1 MIEPVG
7 LFDTNAFIA
16 VLNQEAA
23 IKEMARRFES
33 LAITG
38 ISVGELRFGA
48 INSDRP
54 HENRAEQDRRL
65 RFFQVLHT
73 TDSTPDHYAR
83 IRLSLD
89 RRGNRIPANDLWIAA
104 LAIENGLP
112 LITRDAHFERVEGLR
127 VLGF

>member
-1 MIEPVG
+1 MIEAVG

-16 VLNQEAA
+16 ALNREPA
-23 IKEMARRFES
+23 IKELARRFES

-48 INSDRP
+48 MNSNRP
-54 HENRAEQDRRL
+54 LENRAEQDRRL

-89 RRGNRIPANDLWIAA
+89 RRGSRIPANDLWIAA
-104 LAIENGLP
+104 LAIENNLP
-112 LITRDAHFERVEGLR
+112 RVTRDAHFASVEGLT